1 MARFDI
7 ISKDGDSVRYSG
19 KPRYNGAYLRPSY
32 IEFSEIASP
41 APISWEVGDYLD
53 YPRTGMRYRLYSIP
67 QASKNARKDSHGR
80 AFTYS
85 NVQMHAATKELEI
98 APFRDLVSNDNSTHF
113 STSPDVAT
121 FEDVYGIARRIQACM
136 DNLYP
141 GRWEIRVAD
150 FDATDDADIIE
161 KITTAKE
168 FALSGGTC
176 LDALS
181 RIYELWQDV
190 GWVHTYEADKE
201 VIIIGYPNKRVDEN
215 TSDAFLY
222 GKGNGLTAIKKN
234 QTNKGEF
241 ATRLYVYGSERNLPA
256 RYYNGKDILN
266 AESVDIRNLML
277 PIDSWGKTD
286 GIPDARKAYIE
297 NVEAV
302 SKYGVIP
309 KTHYFDSEDAGGE
322 IYPSI
327 SKITIGQIRSALS
340 ALGETQYLPNQTLYP
355 VDGERVDK
363 IKIGSLISD
372 NGVINPTGQTYEQTK
387 SVPFSEDIRTTVIP
401 SGSSSEVT
409 FQEEVMI
416 NDLSF
421 DGHPYG
427 EVTLE
432 SENISFSIEDSSI
445 KSAIATFVLS
455 DMYSTTIKKTRIVVA
470 KQDGDVWSIS
480 FPKLSLS
487 FDQSERHNFP
497 IVLSVSVS
505 VTPKES
511 SISNRT
517 ITLTRTSGVIKAG
530 FNTILIKTFTIYLK
544 QIGFDIN
551 ERASQGNDKAITMK
565 SGSCKGRSFI
575 ISNSR
580 YKESTD
586 TWELTCKR
594 QQDDTLGLMF
604 PNKDYQIAA
613 GDEFAILGI
622 SMPELYVL
630 ANSQRLLSEGKRLL
644 ARASTIQNLYE
655 PSIDA
660 KVMAESG
667 RVLREGMFMK
677 IKDEDI
683 VDNTIDFILIDTLS
697 IYEDE
702 GAIPTYKVTLRERRK
717 VTYKGTPSVT
727 SSTETQPVEE
737 SKSSS
742 DVDLTGYAT
751 EEYVNKRV
759 SNAEKDIEDLATL
772 LSSMWRIEDGKI
784 VTDMDVLI
792 KDNLIVEGDTSS
804 GGLGEDVPAGGTVT
818 GVKVNGVTYE
828 PTAGIVTIPDY
839 PTSLTWEAINGKPSF
854 ATVAT
859 SGKYSDLSGLPTIP
873 SLDGYATEV
882 YVRSQIAGIDLSPYA
897 TKTDV
902 STAIANLING
912 APTTLDTLKEIADAL
927 AENED
932 VVEALEAAIGTKANA
947 SDVYTKSQIDD
958 EFEDYETA
966 LATKA
971 AKSDLTALTNKHN
984 ALQDDFDVLESTV
997 SSLQGTVSSHTTNI
1011 GTLQGYFSNG
1021 IAKKAT
1027 ADASGNVITTYYTS
1041 IATHNALATRVGT
1054 AETNITNLTKNKA
1067 DKATTLAG
1075 YGITN
1080 AYTKTEIDTKVTTIN
1095 NTISG
1100 VSGRVTTLEAWKS
1113 DISKYITIVDGNVK
1127 ISTNLIV
1134 TGDTSSGG
1142 SGEDTG
1148 AEGTVTGV
1156 IVGTTKYESVS
1167 AGLLNLTSLMDLYT
1181 PVSTHNILAGR
1192 VSALE
1197 GKATAV
1203 SFTQTLTSGTKIGT
1217 ITIDGVAK
1225 NIYTPTIPTNVSS
1238 FTNDKGYLTGITKS
1252 MVDNALGGTA
1262 SSNANKFLMCTGSTT
1277 VWSAVTKS
1285 MVATALGAS
1294 TGGRYLIDTGGDVSW
1309 SAIPTKLSQFTD
1321 DVVSGKY
1328 LPISGGTLGGELIIN
1343 PSNGI
1348 GSFSVFNSDD
1358 TYRLSHT
1365 WDGNTA
1371 RLYNITNDGSSYG
1384 VLNLQGTIQINGNTA
1399 IHSGNYSSYALPLGG
1414 GVLQSDSADVLV
1426 INRLSSTSSAY
1437 ITFKGNNSL
1446 RGRIG
1451 FDSNNNPIVQ
1461 DINYG
1466 MSNQTLIHSGN
1477 IGSQSVS
1484 HATTTNRF
1492 KVLLEST
1499 SGDLNTALA
1508 AGGVAR
1514 NYNGGLS
1521 QYTNAPS
1528 GASFGMVLELRGSSA
1543 SSLAGQLAWDVNH
1556 GSTSDVT
1563 RYLWWRASDSP
1574 NGFKY
1579 GKWHQI
1585 AFTDSNVAS
1594 ATKLATARTIWGQ
1607 SFDGTGNVT
1616 GALSGVTNIN
1626 SALYINPSGY
1636 IGIGTSSPQYK
1647 LDVAGTGRFTG
1658 TVTMSSTLSVA
1669 SSITTDGNLL
1679 TKGDLILNSSVSS
1692 YTAGG
1697 VINFGIYGKQLTSD
1711 FSTSFKTSMFGNAD
1725 NGAKFRVARTDVT
1738 IGNLCANYGNALA
1751 WSSNDTNGYLA
1762 VNYYSAEQSAFIG
1775 GGNGD
1780 KLNWSAKLFHNKMS
1794 LVPNANSS
1802 YTLGTSSY
1810 RWSTIYGTHGNFSA
1824 SVTATT
1830 SVVTPLLQ
1838 ASGGL
1843 DIVANGSAAGSRL
1856 FLTSNCFRP
1865 WGDDAGLIDLGS
1877 SSIQWRNLYAVGATF
1892 SGEVLPSIDN
1902 GGQIGNSENRWAFIY
1917 AFDGYFSNMLSAR
1930 YEIYSGGDIRADGN
1944 AIIAGDT
1951 SSGSDI
1957 RFKDIIKDKTLN
1969 IEDIAKAP
1977 LFTFKWNDRDDDTVH
1992 LGSSAQYW
2000 ENVCP
2005 WLVTGDDFKS
2015 LNYATLGV
2023 AMGISLAKKAVN
2035 HEERI
2040 KALEKENKQLKEE
2053 IRRMEYGNR

>member
-19 KPRYNGAYLRPSY
+19 KPRYNGSYLRPSY

-67 QASKNARKDSHGR
+67 QASKNARKDSHGK

-85 NVQMHAATKELEI
+85 NVQLHAATKELEI

-234 QTNKGEF
+234 QTNKEEF

-387 SVPFSEDIRTTVIP
+387 SVLFSEDIRTTVLP

-455 DMYSTTIKKTRIVVA
+455 DMYSTTIKKTQIVVA

-630 ANSQRLLSEGKRLL
+630 ANSQRLLSEGKKLL

-727 SSTETQPVEE
+727 SPTETQPVEE

-742 DVDLTGYAT
+742 DVDLSGYAT

-804 GGLGEDVPAGGTVT
+804 GGSGDSGGSGEDVPAGGTVT

-882 YVRSQIAGIDLSPYA
+882 YVRNQIAGIDLSPYA

-947 SDVYTKSQIDD
+947 SDVYTKSQIDA

-971 AKSDLTALTNKHN
+971 AKSDLT
-984 ALQDDFDVLESTV
+984 
-997 SSLQGTVSSHTTNI
+997 
-1011 GTLQGYFSNG
+1011 TLQGYFSNG

-1027 ADASGNVITTYYTS
+1027 ADASGNVITTYYTP
-1041 IATHNALATRVGT
+1041 ITTHNALATRVGA

-1067 DKATTLAG
+1067 DKATTLSG

-1100 VSGRVTTLEAWKS
+1100 VSGRVTTLETWKS
-1113 DISKYITIVDGNVK
+1113 DISKYITIVNGNVK

-1156 IVGTTKYESVS
+1156 IVGTTKYENVS
-1167 AGLLNLTSLMDLYT
+1167 AGLLDLTSLMNLYT
-1181 PVSTHNILAGR
+1181 PVSTHNSLAGR
-1192 VSALE
+1192 VAALE

-1203 SFTQTLTSGTKIGT
+1203 SFTQTQTSGTKIGS

-1252 MVDNALGGTA
+1252 MVDSVLGGTA
-1262 SSNANKFLMCTGSTT
+1262 SSSANKFLMGTGSTT
-1277 VWSAVTKS
+1277 VWSSVTKS

-1309 SAIPTKLSQFTD
+1309 GTIPTKLSQFTD

-1328 LPISGGTLGGELIIN
+1328 LSLAGGTISGATSSPLKIGTSSSSSIGIPLLV
-1343 PSNGI
+1343 SNSEKAWFGWSA
-1348 GSFSVFNSDD
+1348 G
-1358 TYRLSHT
+1358 
-1365 WDGNTA
+1365 
-1371 RLYNITNDGSSYG
+1371 
-1384 VLNLQGTIQINGNTA
+1384 QGTYLWNATANKYLGIKEDGTPHYNGN
-1399 IHSGNYSSYALPLGG
+1399 
-1414 GVLQSDSADVLV
+1414 
-1426 INRLSSTSSAY
+1426 
-1437 ITFKGNNSL
+1437 
-1446 RGRIG
+1446 
-1451 FDSNNNPIVQ
+1451 
-1461 DINYG
+1461 
-1466 MSNQTLIHSGN
+1466 TLIHSGN
-1477 IGSQSVS
+1477 IGSQSVNY
-1484 HATTTNRF
+1484 AT
-1492 KVLLEST
+1492 S
-1499 SGDLNTALA
+1499 
-1508 AGGVAR
+1508 AG
-1514 NYNGGLS
+1514 
-1521 QYTNAPS
+1521 NA
-1528 GASFGMVLELRGSSA
+1528 
-1543 SSLAGQLAWDVNH
+1543 
-1556 GSTSDVT
+1556 
-1563 RYLWWRASDSP
+1563 
-1574 NGFKY
+1574 
-1579 GKWHQI
+1579 
-1585 AFTDSNVAS
+1585 AS

-1607 SFDGTGNVT
+1607 AFDGTGNVS
-1616 GALSGVTNIN
+1616 GALREVKSLQMPTTNYTRTALATEGDALRVGDPQDQLQMRGSSIIMQHAAGQTDFRINGNGNITIGGGASDLAGASVKLDVNGVARA
-1626 SALYINPSGY
+1626 SAFRSAY
-1636 IGIGTSSPQYK
+1636 IGIECDADGNTSGYGSEINRFGSSLYLQTREGNLY
-1647 LDVAGTGRFTG
+1647 LSHSAGTTYIRGLASITG
-1658 TVTMSSTLSVA
+1658 AVTMSSTLSVA
-1669 SSITTDGNLL
+1669 GGVSTPALYGGTSASYNWRLISEASSNAIWLQAGLTDRTSNSGILYLSGLAASLL
-1679 TKGDLILNSSVSS
+1679 TNLNL
-1692 YTAGG
+1692 YATET
-1697 VINFGIYGKQLTSD
+1697 I
-1711 FSTSFKTSMFGNAD
+1711 
-1725 NGAKFRVARTDVT
+1725 ARTLRPSR
-1738 IGNLCANYGNALA
+1738 N
-1751 WSSNDTNGYLA
+1751 
-1762 VNYYSAEQSAFIG
+1762 SA
-1775 GGNGD
+1775 
-1780 KLNWSAKLFHNKMS
+1780 
-1794 LVPNANSS
+1794 

-1877 SSIQWRNLYAVGATF
+1877 SSVQWRNLYAVGATF
-1892 SGEVLPSIDN
+1892 SGDVTIN
-1902 GGQIGNSENRWAFIY
+1902 GNLIVK
-1917 AFDGYFSNMLSAR
+1917 
-1930 YEIYSGGDIRADGN
+1930 
-1944 AIIAGDT
+1944 GDT
-1951 SSGSDI
+1951 SSGGTAEDTSGNGETMKVFSEALLQTVNGTTKELENGMYSYRITAAVGLNFLNVKPADTSKPCVI
-1957 RFKDIIKDKTLN
+1957 HLVKGGSYSLTIPVESTSGCVVTSAAGAKSTTPTVIPQYKGVTLVWDTYN
-1969 IEDIAKAP
+1969 EV
-1977 LFTFKWNDRDDDTVH
+1977 WNVVYH
-1992 LGSSAQYW
+1992 GL
-2000 ENVCP
+2000 
-2005 WLVTGDDFKS
+2005 
-2015 LNYATLGV
+2015 
-2023 AMGISLAKKAVN
+2023 I
-2035 HEERI
+2035 
-2040 KALEKENKQLKEE
+2040 
-2053 IRRMEYGNR
+2053 

>member
-19 KPRYNGAYLRPSY
+19 KPRYNGSYLRPSY

-67 QASKNARKDSHGR
+67 QASKNARKDSHGK

-85 NVQMHAATKELEI
+85 NVQLHAATKELEI

-234 QTNKGEF
+234 QTNKEEF

-387 SVPFSEDIRTTVIP
+387 SVLFSEDIRTTVLP

-455 DMYSTTIKKTRIVVA
+455 DMYSTTIKKTQIVVA

-630 ANSQRLLSEGKRLL
+630 ANSQRLLSEGKKLL

-727 SSTETQPVEE
+727 SPTETQPVEE

-742 DVDLTGYAT
+742 DVDLSGYAT

-804 GGLGEDVPAGGTVT
+804 GGSGDSGGSGEDVPAGGTVT

-882 YVRSQIAGIDLSPYA
+882 YVRNQIAGIDLSPYA

-947 SDVYTKSQIDD
+947 SDVYTKSQIDA

-971 AKSDLTALTNKHN
+971 AKSDLT
-984 ALQDDFDVLESTV
+984 
-997 SSLQGTVSSHTTNI
+997 
-1011 GTLQGYFSNG
+1011 TLQGYFSNG

-1027 ADASGNVITTYYTS
+1027 ADASGNVITTYYTP
-1041 IATHNALATRVGT
+1041 ITTHNALATRVGA

-1067 DKATTLAG
+1067 DKATTLSG

-1100 VSGRVTTLEAWKS
+1100 VSGRVTTLETWKS
-1113 DISKYITIVDGNVK
+1113 DISKYITIVNGNVK

-1167 AGLLNLTSLMDLYT
+1167 AGLLNLTSLMALYT
-1181 PVSTHNILAGR
+1181 PVSTHNVLAGR
-1192 VSALE
+1192 VTALE

-1252 MVDNALGGTA
+1252 MVDTVLGGTA
-1262 SSNANKFLMCTGSTT
+1262 SANANKFLMCTGSTT
-1277 VWSAVTKS
+1277 VWSAT
-1285 MVATALGAS
+1285 
-1294 TGGRYLIDTGGDVSW
+1294 
-1309 SAIPTKLSQFTD
+1309 PTKLSQFTD

-1328 LPISGGTLGGELIIN
+1328 LPLAGGTIAGTNFSPLHIKSSSSSYAGLG
-1343 PSNGI
+1343 
-1348 GSFSVFNSDD
+1348 F
-1358 TYRLSHT
+1358 RLSGSTYSAYFIYKGDTT
-1365 WDGNTA
+1365 WVVTGENWTGEQK
-1371 RLYNITNDGSSYG
+1371 L
-1384 VLNLQGTIQINGNTA
+1384 L
-1399 IHSGNYSSYALPLGG
+1399 HSGNYSSYALPKSGG
-1414 GVLQSDSADVLV
+1414 TISSDSYIPLTLDTTSIQCRVQFKVSGTDKALV
-1426 INRLSSTSSAY
+1426 GYHPTYGSWLYNYASGAFISVYDDGTPHY
-1437 ITFKGNNSL
+1437 NN
-1446 RGRIG
+1446 
-1451 FDSNNNPIVQ
+1451 
-1461 DINYG
+1461 YA
-1466 MSNQTLIHSGN
+1466 LIHSGN
-1477 IGSQSVS
+1477 IGSQSVQS
-1484 HATTTNRF
+1484 AKDALRF
-1492 KVLLEST
+1492 KGLAS
-1499 SGDLNTALA
+1499 SGDLNTVL
-1508 AGGVAR
+1508 AGGGMAR
-1514 NYNGGLS
+1514 TYSRYLTADF
-1521 QYTNAPS
+1521 TNAPI
-1528 GASFGMVLELRGSSA
+1528 GAYYGTVLQLSVAGFVGLDALS
-1543 SSLAGQLAWDVNH
+1543 GQLAWDINH
-1556 GSTSDVT
+1556 NSTTDAT
-1563 RYLWWRASDSP
+1563 RYLWWRAADQ
-1574 NGFKY
+1574 NGFTNSR
-1579 GKWHQI
+1579 WHQI

-1607 SFDGTGNVT
+1607 SFDGTGNVS
-1616 GALSGVTNIN
+1616 GALSKVKSIQMPTTNYTRTALNTEGDALRVGDPQGQLQIRGSSIIMQHAEGQTDIRINDNGNITIGGGVSDLAGTSVKLYVNGVARASAFRSANIGIECDADGN
-1626 SALYINPSGY
+1626 TSGY
-1636 IGIGTSSPQYK
+1636 GSEINRFGSSLYLQTREGNLY
-1647 LDVAGTGRFTG
+1647 LSHTAGTTYIRGLASITG
-1658 TVTMSSTLSVA
+1658 AVTMSSTLSV
-1669 SSITTDGNLL
+1669 
-1679 TKGDLILNSSVSS
+1679 
-1692 YTAGG
+1692 
-1697 VINFGIYGKQLTSD
+1697 
-1711 FSTSFKTSMFGNAD
+1711 
-1725 NGAKFRVARTDVT
+1725 
-1738 IGNLCANYGNALA
+1738 
-1751 WSSNDTNGYLA
+1751 
-1762 VNYYSAEQSAFIG
+1762 
-1775 GGNGD
+1775 GGNITP
-1780 KLNWSAKLFHNKMS
+1780 S
-1794 LVPNANSS
+1794 ANSS
-1802 YTLGTSSY
+1802 YTLGTSTY

-1830 SVVTPLLQ
+1830 AVVTPLLQ

-1865 WGDDAGLIDLGS
+1865 WGDDSKLIDLGS

-2053 IRRMEYGNR
+2053 IRRMKYGNR

>member
-222 GKGNGLTAIKKN
+222 GKGNGLAAIKKN
-234 QTNKGEF
+234 QTNKEEF

-387 SVPFSEDIRTTVIP
+387 SVLFSEDIRTTVIP

-432 SENISFSIEDSSI
+432 SENISFSIEDSSV

-455 DMYSTTIKKTRIVVA
+455 DMYSTTIKKTQIVVA

-727 SSTETQPVEE
+727 SPTETQPVEE

-742 DVDLTGYAT
+742 DMNLSGYAT

-759 SNAEKDIEDLATL
+759 SNAEKDIEDLATH
-772 LSSMWRIEDGKI
+772 LSSMWFLDDDGNVRTKHNVVI
-784 VTDMDVLI
+784 
-792 KDNLIVEGDTSS
+792 EGDTSS
-804 GGLGEDVPAGGTVT
+804 GGEGEDTPSAGLDEEQLQAYLDEHRYVT
-818 GVKVNGVTYE
+818 EDDV
-828 PTAGIVTIPDY
+828 AGLIPDVD
-839 PTSLTWEAINGKPSF
+839 LT
-854 ATVAT
+854 
-859 SGKYSDLSGLPTIP
+859 
-873 SLDGYATEV
+873 GYATEE
-882 YVRSQIAGIDLSPYA
+882 YVRNQIAGIDLSPYA

-947 SDVYTKSQIDD
+947 SDVYTKAQIDA

-971 AKSDLTALTNKHN
+971 AKSDLTALQRKHDV
-984 ALQDDFDVLESTV
+984 LQDDFDVLESTV
-997 SSLQGTVSSHTTNI
+997 NSLKGTVSSHTTNI

-1027 ADASGNVITTYYTS
+1027 ADASGNVITSYYTP
-1041 IATHNALATRVGT
+1041 IATHNALATRVGA
-1054 AETNITNLTKNKA
+1054 AETNITSLTKNKA

-1080 AYTKTEIDTKVTTIN
+1080 AYTKTEIDTKVTTVN

-1100 VSGRVTTLEAWKS
+1100 VSGRVTTLETWKS

-1156 IVGTTKYESVS
+1156 LVGTTKYESVS
-1167 AGLLNLTSLMDLYT
+1167 AGLLDLTSLMALYT
-1181 PVSTHNILAGR
+1181 PVSTHNNLVGR
-1192 VSALE
+1192 VTALE
-1197 GKATAV
+1197 DKATAV

-1217 ITIDGVAK
+1217 ITIDGVGK
-1225 NIYTPTIPTNVSS
+1225 NIYTPTIPTAIKNPHALSWSGYSS
-1238 FTNDKGYLTGITKS
+1238 GSYDGSAAKSITIPSNTNQLTNGAGFITGIAKS
-1252 MVDNALGGTA
+1252 MVDSVLGGTA
-1262 SSNANKFLMCTGSTT
+1262 SSNTNKFLMCTGSTT

-1321 DVVSGKY
+1321 DVVSGNY
-1328 LPISGGTLGGELIIN
+1328 LPLTGGTLANSTWGATLI
-1343 PSNGI
+1343 
-1348 GSFSVFNSDD
+1348 
-1358 TYRLSHT
+1358 L
-1365 WDGNTA
+1365 
-1371 RLYNITNDGSSYG
+1371 
-1384 VLNLQGTIQINGNTA
+1384 
-1399 IHSGNYSSYALPLGG
+1399 
-1414 GVLQSDSADVLV
+1414 
-1426 INRLSSTSSAY
+1426 
-1437 ITFKGNNSL
+1437 KGNNTSAGL
-1446 RGRIG
+1446 QFYNNGTFSG
-1451 FDSNNNPIVQ
+1451 LMYSNDEGPVWYRASDKVYPI
-1461 DINYG
+1461 
-1466 MSNQTLIHSGN
+1466 IHSGN
-1477 IGSQSVS
+1477 IEGQSVS

-1528 GASFGMVLELRGSSA
+1528 GASFGMVLELRGSTA
-1543 SSLAGQLAWDVNH
+1543 SSLAGQLAWDINH

-1594 ATKLATARTIWGQ
+1594 ATKLQTARTIWGQ
-1607 SFDGTGNVT
+1607 SFDGTGNVD
-1616 GALSGVTNIN
+1616 GNLSLGDGKKIYWHGDSTN
-1626 SALYINPSGY
+1626 YC
-1636 IGIGTSSPQYK
+1636 IGTSYTVIKTAPNIDYYGYGGHRFITAGKEVLRINNSGNVTIGGSD
-1647 LDVAGTGRFTG
+1647 LAGTSAKLYVDGTVRFGTG
-1658 TVTMSSTLSVA
+1658 SGCDVWLNRTSGNSYINAVDSVAITTGNNSGNVAFELYANKSAKFFGAVTMSSTLSVV

-1679 TKGDLILNSSVSS
+1679 TKGDLILNSSTSNA
-1692 YTAGG
+1692 YTGG
-1697 VINFGIYGKQLTSD
+1697 IVHFGYYGVDLRTD

-1725 NGAKFRVARTDVT
+1725 DGAKFRVARTDVT
-1738 IGNLCANYGNALA
+1738 VTNLCRIYGNALA
-1751 WSSNDTNGYLA
+1751 WASGDTNGYLA
-1762 VNYYSAEQSAFIG
+1762 VSYESNASEAFIG
-1775 GGNGD
+1775 GGNAD

-1865 WGDDAGLIDLGS
+1865 WGDDSKLIDLGS

-1892 SGEVLPSIDN
+1892 SGDVTIN
-1902 GGQIGNSENRWAFIY
+1902 GNLIVK
-1917 AFDGYFSNMLSAR
+1917 
-1930 YEIYSGGDIRADGN
+1930 
-1944 AIIAGDT
+1944 GDT
-1951 SSGSDI
+1951 SSGG
-1957 RFKDIIKDKTLN
+1957 TA
-1969 IEDIAKAP
+1969 EDTSGNGETMKVFSEALI
-1977 LFTFKWNDRDDDTVH
+1977 
-1992 LGSSAQYW
+1992 Q
-2000 ENVCP
+2000 
-2005 WLVTGDDFKS
+2005 
-2015 LNYATLGV
+2015 
-2023 AMGISLAKKAVN
+2023 AVN
-2035 HEERI
+2035 GTTKELENGMYSYRI
-2040 KALEKENKQLKEE
+2040 TAAVGLNFLNVKPADTSKPCVIHLVKGGSYSLTIPVESTSGCVVTSAAGAKSTTPTVIPQYKGVTLVWDTYNEVWNVVYHGL
-2053 IRRMEYGNR
+2053 I